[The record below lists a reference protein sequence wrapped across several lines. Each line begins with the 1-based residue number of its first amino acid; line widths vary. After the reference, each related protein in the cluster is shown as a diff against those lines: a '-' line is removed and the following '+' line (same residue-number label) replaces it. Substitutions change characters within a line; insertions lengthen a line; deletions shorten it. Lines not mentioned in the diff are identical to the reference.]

1 MNLNELSRKLDE
13 LAEHSLT
20 PTYFSSS
27 FEKLLELF
35 AAILE
40 LKGEPGWYE
49 EVNKRLGSDFTEE
62 DALSLQPL
70 VSVLTGTVQKGGL
83 ISSKPP
89 PNQVD
94 KEAIVMQTNPI
105 SRFKSSP
112 SKTSDTQIVS
122 TSADS
127 SKPVYYE
134 SFILDMFKT
143 LATKMRELGP
153 FNYEVT
159 DKQNSDY
166 PVGNT
171 TVNAIQSIPIPPLK
185 LALTGAETAE
195 KTAVTASPV
204 DLPFYL
210 TPFKTA
216 RSIVLP
222 HRAATTLAQTLI
234 SLLRFASAASP
245 IDVPFWRQILSVTS
259 TIMYMFKGDWQ
270 SALLSLVG
278 IYSQNAAYAGII
290 ANVVMDIFSL
300 MDVRYQENIR
310 DGLLDVP
317 KSLLVGLL
325 LTTFQT
331 FATFDMRK
339 KTSAILDKILENEL
353 RLTQNIKGTGD
364 LLANKILEAKQGGL
378 DNLNFNTLN
387 LLQTIIHRKVETCST
402 NFQAI
407 IKPHYIQ
414 DNPILRILFII
425 MNIPVT
431 AEEIASV
438 CGKEV
443 SWADGIIEAVKEE
456 EGLGNTKGAPQPQ
469 LLGNAAR
476 DPTTNK
482 VITNANGI
490 PQAPGMIASQAATA
504 ATPVAEITPAP
515 TTPITTP
522 AASTPPAAETT
533 PPASAPTPAASTPPV
548 ADTTTPAPA
557 PAPAPSVAETA
568 SAAPTPPVAETPPP
582 ASTTPAPTPP
592 QSATEKPQSPTA
604 NRSPVPVT
612 GGGLRRKRITS
623 SSPQS
628 RSLLSRE

>member
-40 LKGEPGWYE
+40 LKGATGWHE
-49 EVNKRLGSDFTEE
+49 EVNKQLGSDFTEE

-94 KEAIVMQTNPI
+94 KGAIVMQTNPI

-134 SFILDMFKT
+134 SFILEMFKT

-245 IDVPFWRQILSVTS
+245 IDVPFWRQILSVAS
-259 TIMYMFKGDWQ
+259 AIMYMFKGDWQ

-278 IYSQNAAYAGII
+278 TYSQNAAYAGII

-515 TTPITTP
+515 TTPAASTPTVADTTTPAPASAPPASTPATP

-533 PPASAPTPAASTPPV
+533 PPASAP
-548 ADTTTPAPA
+548 
-557 PAPAPSVAETA
+557 APSVAETA
-568 SAAPTPPVAETPPP
+568 SAAPTTPAAETPPP
-582 ASTTPAPTPP
+582 ATTPAPTP